1 MPIKLGIIGLSAS
14 PTAWAS
20 TAHIIP
26 LRNHPS
32 LSSDYKLVALAT
44 SSLPS
49 AVASAQKWDLPAS
62 KAYPSAT
69 ALAADPDVD
78 LVVVSVKL
86 PLHRDVALPAL
97 RAGKDVFVEWPLAI
111 GDEIEELLLAAKE
124 GGGRT
129 VVGLQAR
136 CSPVILK
143 VNE

>member
-1 MPIKLGIIGLSAS
+1 M
-14 PTAWAS
+14 
-20 TAHIIP
+20 
-26 LRNHPS
+26 
-32 LSSDYKLVALAT
+32 
-44 SSLPS
+44 
-49 AVASAQKWDLPAS
+49 
-62 KAYPSAT
+62 
-69 ALAADPDVD
+69 D